1 MTQMDPASVDHRRR
15 LALSLVDQGAV
26 SAGNFL
32 LVALG
37 AQFLPVQEQGK
48 LVYGYTAYIGLVLLN
63 IALYIAVAPVVRTG
77 LSEPGCYRPTLLRS
91 QTIGALVSGGLVVA
105 VFHGFESMLAW
116 RASPT
121 ELASLF
127 AFLFLQQLADFHR
140 RAGYVFDRIGA
151 SMTGSLA
158 GLVMRIL
165 AIVVVRPGDVAAYF
179 FILAVTA
186 LPGAAWALLADRHRR
201 DDGCTA
207 AVRHALWRSHLGLSK
222 WNVLN
227 APLMWCGLHL
237 PILLAGALHSKEAAA
252 VLGSIRAITTF
263 VNVALE
269 LLETLVPAWL
279 AAKFPLGG
287 MAAIRAAELRMLA
300 IGGGVWLS
308 GLLAILVGGEA
319 ILSLV
324 LGAEYARHA
333 PALLVVWLGNG
344 VYFIGRV
351 IGLHYRMARNT
362 FMEMLGSVGGVL
374 ALLLCLPIIAAHGAL
389 GGAWSLLFVQVGVVA
404 AFLGY
409 HGVVSLRQAPPGQ

>member
-1 MTQMDPASVDHRRR
+1 MDSAPVNHRQR

-37 AQFLPVQEQGK
+37 AQFLPVHEQGK

-63 IALYIAVAPVVRTG
+63 IALYFAVAPVVRTG
-77 LSEPGCYRPTLLRS
+77 LSEPGCYRSTLFRS
-91 QTIGALVSGGLVVA
+91 QMASALLSSGLVIA
-105 VFHGFESMLAW
+105 LFHGMERMLAW
-116 RASPT
+116 PAGPI

-140 RAGYVFDRIGA
+140 RAGYVFAQIGA
-151 SMTGSLA
+151 SMAGSLA
-158 GLVMRIL
+158 GLTMRIV
-165 AIVVVRPGDVAAYF
+165 AIVVVRPGDVVAYF
-179 FILAVTA
+179 LILALTA
-186 LPGAAWALLADRHRR
+186 LPGAVWALLAGIPRR
-201 DDGCTA
+201 DEGCPA
-207 AVRHALWRSHLGLSK
+207 AVRHALLRSHVGLSK

-237 PILLAGALHSKEAAA
+237 PILLAGVLHSKEAAA

-279 AAKFPLGG
+279 AAKFPRGG
-287 MAAIRAAELRMLA
+287 MAAIRAAEVRMLA

-308 GLLAILVGGEA
+308 GALAILVGGEA

-324 LGAEYARHA
+324 LGAQYARHA

-362 FMEMLGSVGGVL
+362 FMEMLGSVGGVF

-389 GGAWSLLFVQVGVVA
+389 GGAWSLLFVQVGVVS

-409 HGVVSLRQAPPGQ
+409 RWIVSLRQAPPVQ

>member
-1 MTQMDPASVDHRRR
+1 MDPASVNHRQR

-37 AQFLPVQEQGK
+37 AQLLPVHEQGK

-63 IALYIAVAPVVRTG
+63 IALYFAVAPVVRTG
-77 LSEPGCYRPTLLRS
+77 LSEPGCYRSALFRS
-91 QTIGALVSGGLVVA
+91 QMASALLSSGLVIA
-105 VFHGFESMLAW
+105 VFHSMESMLAW
-116 RASPT
+116 RASPV
-121 ELASLF
+121 ELVSLF

-140 RAGYVFDRIGA
+140 RAGYVFERIGA
-151 SMTGSLA
+151 SMAGSLV
-158 GLVMRIL
+158 GLAVRFTAIIL
-165 AIVVVRPGDVAAYF
+165 VRPGDAAAYF
-179 FILAVTA
+179 FILALTA
-186 LPGAAWALLADRHRR
+186 LPGAVWALLAGIPPR
-201 DDGCTA
+201 DEGCPA
-207 AVRHALWRSHLGLSK
+207 AVRHALLRSHVGLSK

-279 AAKFPLGG
+279 ATKFPQGG
-287 MAAIRAAELRMLA
+287 MAAIRAAEVRMLV

-308 GLLAILVGGEA
+308 GALAILVGGEA

-324 LGAEYARHA
+324 LGDQYARHA
-333 PALLVVWLGNG
+333 PALLVIWLGNG
-344 VYFIGRV
+344 VYFVGRV
-351 IGLHYRMARNT
+351 IGLHYRMARKT
-362 FMEMLGSVGGVL
+362 FMEMLGSVGGL
-374 ALLLCLPIIAAHGAL
+374 FALLLCLPIIAAHGAL
-389 GGAWSLLFVQVGVVA
+389 GGAWSLFFVQVGVVV

-409 HGVVSLRQAPPGQ
+409 RWVVSLRQAAPGR

>member
-1 MTQMDPASVDHRRR
+1 MDPASVNPRRR

-37 AQFLPVQEQGK
+37 AQFLPVHEQGK

-63 IALYIAVAPVVRTG
+63 IALYFAVAPVVRTG
-77 LSEPGCYRPTLLRS
+77 LSEPGCYRATLFRS
-91 QTIGALVSGGLVVA
+91 QMISALLSGGLVIA
-105 VFHGFESMLAW
+105 IFHAMEGMLAW
-116 RASPT
+116 RAGPI
-121 ELASLF
+121 ELASLY

-140 RAGYVFDRIGA
+140 RAGYVFDQIGA

-158 GLVMRIL
+158 GLAMRIL
-165 AIVVVRPGDVAAYF
+165 AIVAVRPGDAASYF
-179 FILAVTA
+179 LILAVTA
-186 LPGAAWALLADRHRR
+186 LPGAAWALLAGIPRR
-201 DDGCTA
+201 DDGCPA
-207 AVRHALWRSHLGLSK
+207 AARHALWRSHIGLSK

-279 AAKFPLGG
+279 AAKFPRGG
-287 MAAIRAAELRMLA
+287 MAAIRSAEVRMLA

-308 GLLAILVGGEA
+308 GALAILWGGEA

-324 LGAEYARHA
+324 LGAEYATHV
-333 PALLVVWLGNG
+333 PALLVIWMGNG

-362 FMEMLGSVGGVL
+362 FMEMLGSVGGL
-374 ALLLCLPIIAAHGAL
+374 CALLLSLPIIAAQGAL
-389 GGAWSLLFVQVGVVA
+389 GGAWSLLFVQLGVVA

-409 HGVVSLRQAPPGQ
+409 RWVVSLRQAPPGQ